1 MTEGEF
7 IRFYKKRNALK
18 NQQEVKE
25 KIDLFWNT
33 LLKVLNEGEKVTFKN
48 WGTFEQKEVRS
59 RKIVISKMDKVG
71 YTKAKKKIR
80 FKAGAGLQDIV
91 NGAGTDE

>member
-1 MTEGEF
+1 MTEGKF
-7 IRFYKKRNALK
+7 IRFYKERNDLK
-18 NQQEVKE
+18 SQQEVKE

-59 RKIVISKMDKVG
+59 RKIVIPKIDKVG

>member
-1 MTEGEF
+1 MTEGKF
-7 IRFYKKRNALK
+7 IRFYKERNDLK
-18 NQQEVKE
+18 SQQEVKE

>member
-7 IRFYKKRNALK
+7 IRFYKKRNKSK
-18 NQQEVKE
+18 NHEVVKE

-33 LLKVLNEGEKVTFKN
+33 LLKVLDKGEKVTFKN
-48 WGTFEQKEVRS
+48 WGTFEQKDVKP
-59 RKIVISKMDKVG
+59 RKIMITKIDKAG

-80 FKAGAGLQDIV
+80 FKAGKGLQDIV
-91 NGAGTDE
+91 NRAGTDE

>member
-1 MTEGEF
+1 MTEGKF
-7 IRFYKKRNALK
+7 IRFYKERNDLK
-18 NQQEVKE
+18 SQQEVKE

-59 RKIVISKMDKVG
+59 RKIVIPKMDKVG
-71 YTKAKKKIR
+71 FTKAKKKIR

>member
-1 MTEGEF
+1 MTEGKF

>member
-7 IRFYKKRNALK
+7 IRFYKKRNNLK
-18 NQQEVKE
+18 NQQEVKA
-25 KIDLFWNT
+25 KIELFWNT
-33 LLKVLNEGEKVTFKN
+33 LLKVLNNGEKVTFKN
-48 WGTFEQKEVRS
+48 WGTFEQKDVKS
-59 RKIVISKMDKVG
+59 RKIMLPKMDKVV

-80 FKAGAGLQDIV
+80 FKVGAGLQNIV

>member
-7 IRFYKKRNALK
+7 IRFYKKRNKSK
-18 NQQEVKE
+18 NHEVVKE

-33 LLKVLNEGEKVTFKN
+33 LLKVLDKGEKVTFKN
-48 WGTFEQKEVRS
+48 WGTFEQKDVKP
-59 RKIVISKMDKVG
+59 RKIMITKIDKTG

-80 FKAGAGLQDIV
+80 FKAGTGLQNIV

>member
-1 MTEGEF
+1 MTEGKF

-59 RKIVISKMDKVG
+59 RKIVIPKMDKVG

>member
-1 MTEGEF
+1 MTEGKF
-7 IRFYKKRNALK
+7 IRFYKERNDLK
-18 NQQEVKE
+18 SQQEVKE

-33 LLKVLNEGEKVTFKN
+33 LLKVLDEGEKVTFKN

>member
-1 MTEGEF
+1 MTEREF
-7 IRFYKKRNALK
+7 IRFYKKRNGLK

-25 KIDLFWNT
+25 KIELFWNT
-33 LLKVLNEGEKVTFKN
+33 LLKVLNKGEKITFKN
-48 WGTFEQKEVRS
+48 WGTFEQKEVKP
-59 RKIVISKMDKVG
+59 RKIMIARINKTG

-80 FKAGAGLQDIV
+80 FKAGAGLQDVV

>member
-1 MTEGEF
+1 MTEGKF
-7 IRFYKKRNALK
+7 IRFYKERNDLK
-18 NQQEVKE
+18 SQQEVKE

-48 WGTFEQKEVRS
+48 WGIFEQKEVRS
-59 RKIVISKMDKVG
+59 RKIVIPKMDKVG

>member
-1 MTEGEF
+1 MTEGKF
-7 IRFYKKRNALK
+7 IRFYKERNDLK
-18 NQQEVKE
+18 SQQEVKE

-59 RKIVISKMDKVG
+59 RKIVIPKIDKVG
-71 YTKAKKKIR
+71 FTKAKKKIR

>member
-1 MTEGEF
+1 MTEGKF

-33 LLKVLNEGEKVTFKN
+33 LLKVLDEGEKVTFKN

>member
-1 MTEGEF
+1 MTEGKF
-7 IRFYKKRNALK
+7 IKFYKERNDLK
-18 NQQEVKE
+18 SQQEVKE

>member
-1 MTEGEF
+1 MTEGKF

-59 RKIVISKMDKVG
+59 RKIVIPKIDKVG
-71 YTKAKKKIR
+71 FTKAKKKIR

-91 NGAGTDE
+91 NGVGTDE

>member
-1 MTEGEF
+1 MTEGKF

-33 LLKVLNEGEKVTFKN
+33 LLKVLDEGEKVTFKN
-48 WGTFEQKEVRS
+48 
-59 RKIVISKMDKVG
+59 
-71 YTKAKKKIR
+71 
-80 FKAGAGLQDIV
+80 
-91 NGAGTDE
+91 

>member
-7 IRFYKKRNALK
+7 IRFYKKRNKSK
-18 NQQEVKE
+18 NHKEVKE
-25 KIDLFWNT
+25 KIDLFW
-33 LLKVLNEGEKVTFKN
+33 KVLQKALDEENKITFKN
-48 WGTFEQKEVRS
+48 WGIFEQKEVRS
-59 RKIVISKMDKVG
+59 RKIVIPKMDKVG
-71 YTKAKKKIR
+71 YIKAKKKIR

>member
-1 MTEGEF
+1 MTEGKF
-7 IRFYKKRNALK
+7 IRFYKERNDLK
-18 NQQEVKE
+18 SQQEVKE

-48 WGTFEQKEVRS
+48 WGTFEQKDVRS
-59 RKIVISKMDKVG
+59 RKIVIPKIDKVG
-71 YTKAKKKIR
+71 FTKAKKKIR

>member
-1 MTEGEF
+1 MTEGKF

-59 RKIVISKMDKVG
+59 RKIVIPKIDKVG
-71 YTKAKKKIR
+71 FTKAKKKIR